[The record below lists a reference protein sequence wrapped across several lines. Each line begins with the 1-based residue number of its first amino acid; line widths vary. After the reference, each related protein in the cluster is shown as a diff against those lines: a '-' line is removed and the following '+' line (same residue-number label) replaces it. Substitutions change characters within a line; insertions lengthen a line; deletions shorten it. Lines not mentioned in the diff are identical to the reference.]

1 MHAVDRIY
9 PDTGPPELAALD
21 RKTRAAHAPDPA
33 FAATAGLATAANSGA
48 KAVKR
53 RGASSKSG
61 VTAARGGDDDDGDD
75 GDDGDDDDDDG
86 PGGLGRGVLPSG
98 FRVNLTFRHAPE
110 LCGREGEERFYHFA
124 SATRGFLAA
133 QRRGGTDAAREMAQ
147 KEKQRAAEKREAR
160 RAGRREAL
168 AAAAL
173 AKSAAAEAESPAHL

>member
-48 KAVKR
+48 KAVQRKV
-53 RGASSKSG
+53 ASSKSG
-61 VTAARGGDDDDGDD
+61 VTAARADGNAGDCGDGDGD
-75 GDDGDDDDDDG
+75 GDDDG
-86 PGGLGRGVLPSG
+86 PGGLGRGVSPSG